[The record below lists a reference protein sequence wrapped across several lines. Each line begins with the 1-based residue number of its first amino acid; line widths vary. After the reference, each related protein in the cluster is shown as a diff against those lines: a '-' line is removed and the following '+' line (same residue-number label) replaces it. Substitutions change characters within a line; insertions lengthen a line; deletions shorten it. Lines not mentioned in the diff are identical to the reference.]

1 MTNTI
6 EKKLTH
12 IEILNAMLTIED
24 IQSNPIFKE
33 YVENEIAKL
42 KKRQETKKPTKTQE
56 ANADLR
62 VAILAQMESEKSY
75 TITDMLKELPCCE
88 GLSNQKVSAIV
99 RLMLDENLVIKT
111 ITKRTSY
118 FSKA

>member
-1 MTNTI
+1 MANTI

-12 IEILNAMLTIED
+12 IEILNAMLAVND

-62 VAILAQMESEKSY
+62 VAILAQMESDKSY
-75 TITDMLKELPCCE
+75 TITDMLKEFPCCE

-99 RLMLDENLVIKT
+99 RLMLDENLVVKT